1 MKEKWLIREDA
12 DIIIRNYTEGV
23 IMKKC
28 VVAVFALLLLV
39 CVNLSEGYATPYYE
53 GKVIKIVVGY
63 KPGGGYDRMARLVA
77 KNLPRHIPGRPNIII
92 ENMEGAS
99 SIIAAN
105 YVYNIAKPNGLTIG
119 TFNRALP
126 FAQLTKLEG
135 IKFDI
140 LKYAWIGSTTVESTV
155 LVIRTDLP
163 HKNFDDL
170 LKSKA
175 PLIIGTTGAGDVSS
189 HFNTL
194 LKAYAGL
201 NIKLIVYPSSADA
214 ILAIERKEVDARTG
228 SYSSVKPY
236 IDRGLV
242 RAVVRGRVA
251 EKGTE
256 QLPVNE
262 DFATDK
268 KGKSV
273 MYMFSAAD
281 LIGRPFVCP
290 PGTPP
295 AQMNILSEGFAKLAH
310 DPEMMEDVRKSS
322 MEIQYTSGKDILK
335 VINSVFNQPK
345 DVIAEFSKYVKF

>member
-1 MKEKWLIREDA
+1 
-12 DIIIRNYTEGV
+12 
-23 IMKKC
+23 
-28 VVAVFALLLLV
+28 
-39 CVNLSEGYATPYYE
+39 
-53 GKVIKIVVGY
+53 
-63 KPGGGYDRMARLVA
+63 
-77 KNLPRHIPGRPNIII
+77 
-92 ENMEGAS
+92 
-99 SIIAAN
+99 
-105 YVYNIAKPNGLTIG
+105 
-119 TFNRALP
+119 
-126 FAQLTKLEG
+126 LTKLEG

-140 LKYAWIGSTTVESTV
+140 LKYAWIGSTAVESTV

-163 HKNFDDL
+163 YKNFDDI
-170 LKSKA
+170 LKAKD
-175 PLIIGTTGAGDVSS
+175 PLMIGTTGAGDVAS

-201 NIKLIVYPSSADA
+201 NMKLITYPSSADA

-228 SYSSVKPY
+228 SYSSVKPF

-268 KGKSV
+268 KGKAV

-290 PGTPP
+290 PGTPT
-295 AQMNILSEGFAKLAH
+295 AQMNILADGFAKLAN
-310 DPEMMEDVRKSS
+310 DPQMIEDSRKTS
-322 MEIQYTSGKDILK
+322 MGIQYTSGKDILK

-345 DVIAEFSKYVKF
+345 DIIAEFSKHVAF

>member
-1 MKEKWLIREDA
+1 
-12 DIIIRNYTEGV
+12 
-23 IMKKC
+23 MKKYI
-28 VVAVFALLLLV
+28 VAIFTLLFLISL
-39 CVNLSEGYATPYYE
+39 NRPEASAAPYYE
-53 GKVIKIVVGY
+53 GKVIRIVVGY
-63 KPGGGYDRMARLVA
+63 KPGGGYDRMARLIA
-77 KNLPRHIPGRPNIII
+77 RYLPKYIPGKPSVII

-105 YVYNIAKPNGLTIG
+105 YVYNVAKPDGLTIG

-126 FAQLTKLEG
+126 FAQLNKLEG
-135 IKFDI
+135 IKFNI
-140 LKYAWIGSTTVESTV
+140 LKFAWIGSTTVESTV
-155 LVIRTDLP
+155 LVIRADLP
-163 HKNFDDL
+163 SKNFNDV
-170 LKSKA
+170 LKAKA
-175 PLIIGTTGAGDVSS
+175 PLIIGTTGAGDVAS

-194 LKAYAGL
+194 LKTYAGL
-201 NIKLIVYPSSADA
+201 NMKLINYLSSADA

-256 QLPVNE
+256 PLPVNE
-262 DFATDK
+262 DFTTDK
-268 KGKSV
+268 QGKAV

-290 PGTPP
+290 PGTPA
-295 AQMNILSEGFAKLAH
+295 AQMNILSAGFGKLAS
-310 DPEMMEDVRKSS
+310 DPQMIADSRKTS
-322 MEIQYTSGKDILK
+322 MEIQYTSGNDILK

-345 DVIAEFSKYVKF
+345 DIIAEFSKHVAF